1 MEGREEEEEEGEED
15 TYQFVAAD
23 RPTPLA
29 RYFRGNTSEQ

>member
-1 MEGREEEEEEGEED
+1 MEGREEEEEEKED